1 MPAALILSL
10 AQLGDRAFLRVL
22 LRAVLLTLAI
32 VALLGWG
39 IYMAVSGV
47 DTRGWPNWLAA
58 LWNGG
63 GGGLLTFGITLMLL
77 WLTFTGIATGV
88 AALWLDEI
96 VAAVE
101 AKYYP
106 GAMGRPLGARRELAM
121 GLRAGLRVLA
131 WNLAL
136 VPLYMVLIVTGIGP
150 LVLFVVLNGWLMG
163 REYLETAAARHL
175 PADAARAW
183 PLAHAS
189 ERWATGLVTA
199 GLFALPLT
207 GLVAPIVGT
216 AFATH
221 LYHRRR

>member
-1 MPAALILSL
+1 MPAALILSF

-22 LRAVLLTLAI
+22 LRAILLTLVLVMAI
-32 VALLGWG
+32 GWG
-39 IYMAVSGV
+39 IYMLVHSV
-47 DTRGWPNWLAA
+47 DTRGWPGWLAH

-88 AALWLDEI
+88 SALWLDEI

-101 AKYYP
+101 TKYYP
-106 GAMGRPLGARRELAM
+106 AARGRPIGARREFAM

-136 VPLYMVLIVTGIGP
+136 VPAYMLLIVTGIGP
-150 LVLFVVLNGWLMG
+150 LVLFVAVNGWLMG
-163 REYLETAAARHL
+163 RDFLETAAARHL
-175 PADAARAW
+175 PAEAARAW
-183 PLAHAS
+183 PLAHGA
-189 ERWATGLVTA
+189 ERWTTGIVTA

-207 GLVAPIVGT
+207 GLVAPVVAT

-221 LYHRRR
+221 LYHRRP